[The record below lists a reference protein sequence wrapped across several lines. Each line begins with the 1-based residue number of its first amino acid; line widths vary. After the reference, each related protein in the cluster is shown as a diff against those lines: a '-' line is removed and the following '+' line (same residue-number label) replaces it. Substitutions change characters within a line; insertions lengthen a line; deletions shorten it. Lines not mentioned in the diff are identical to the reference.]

1 MTDAEFRDAFHGHKD
16 VVHRF
21 AYRMTGSASAAE
33 DVVQDCFLILW
44 RKPAAYDPSQGEIRA
59 FLLGIARNLILKRWR
74 DERPHEQ
81 LEDSFVGP
89 PLNILD
95 GGRAE
100 AVEKAILM
108 LPPLQ
113 RGRSARRVRRDVTG
127 RNRTRDG
134 CGSRGGEVAAASRS
148 PESAAYAGTLIRT
161 ERRFPWNQMILSCET
176 CYGNGRRRRS
186 HRRWRNAC

>member
-44 RKPAAYDPSQGEIRA
+44 RKPAAYDPRRGAMRA

-74 DERPHEQ
+74 DERPHKA
-81 LEDSFVGP
+81 LEDDAFVFQ
-89 PLNILD
+89 PLNVRED
-95 GGRAE
+95 GRVE

-113 RGRSARRVRRDVTG
+113 REAVVLAEYEEMSLEEIAHATAADLAAVKSRLHRARQNLRRML
-127 RNRTRDG
+127 
-134 CGSRGGEVAAASRS
+134 A
-148 PESAAYAGTLIRT
+148 PILESKGAFHGTK
-161 ERRFPWNQMILSCET
+161 
-176 CYGNGRRRRS
+176 
-186 HRRWRNAC
+186 